1 VGLVAEL
8 AERGLKI
15 DYRVVRKF
23 VDGDKLSFK
32 KTVVATERDR
42 SDIAN
47 RRVQRRK
54 YQDLIEPE
62 RSVFIA
68 ETWAVVMDNLGS
80 YKAIRQFIRVAGVKL
95 FMQPKYAP
103 DLHPVEQI
111 FAELKCLL
119 RKALHASSKRSA
131 PQVLKS
137 SLRLLRRV
145 RKLFLNFS
153 GYAEI

>member
-54 YQDLIEPE
+54 YQDRIEPE
-62 RSVFIA
+62 RSVFIDK
-68 ETWAVVMDNLGS
+68 TWTVVMDNLGS
-80 YKAIRQFIRVAGVKL
+80 YKAIRQFIRVAGVQL
-95 FMQPKYAP
+95 FIPPKYA
-103 DLHPVEQI
+103 
-111 FAELKCLL
+111 
-119 RKALHASSKRSA
+119 RT
-131 PQVLKS
+131 
-137 SLRLLRRV
+137 
-145 RKLFLNFS
+145 
-153 GYAEI
+153 